1 MAAEFANRVNLI
13 TGDNGLGKSFLLDV
27 TWWALTRTWPL
38 PNRMALPRDDSKIA
52 RIAVSATSKTK
63 AVERTARFDFKKQVW
78 AQQQGRPP
86 MRGLVIHAQVDGS
99 FAVWDPSRNYWL
111 GDPDRPSALVF
122 DSNQVW
128 SGLQE
133 DGQWRCNG
141 LYRDWASWQR
151 EGNGSFNQ
159 LKAALSELSPPGEVL
174 VPGELRRISPTD
186 SIDYPTIRMPYG
198 LEVPLVHTSAAIRRI
213 VALSYLLIWAWQE
226 HRQAAAQRREPPANR
241 IVFLVDEIEAHLHPR
256 WQRRVLPSLLRA
268 VEALTVTGAKPLVQ
282 LFATTH
288 SPLICVSLEP
298 VFDEDQD
305 RIFTLD
311 LDSEGKVSLEN
322 PAFVKRGT
330 SQNWLDSDHMG
341 GVSGR
346 SEQAEAAIKAAED
359 LAGRELRQPRSV
371 KPAEFRKVDGEL
383 RGLLPDIDPFWVVWR
398 RLGERRGWTR

>member
-1 MAAEFANRVNLI
+1 
-13 TGDNGLGKSFLLDV
+13 
-27 TWWALTRTWPL
+27 
-38 PNRMALPRDDSKIA
+38 MALQWPVPRLGVLA
-52 RIAVSATSKTK
+52 EGGERIV
-63 AVERTARFDFKKQVW
+63 
-78 AQQQGRPP
+78 
-86 MRGLVIHAQVDGS
+86 
-99 FAVWDPSRNYWL
+99 
-111 GDPDRPSALVF
+111 
-122 DSNQVW
+122 
-128 SGLQE
+128 
-133 DGQWRCNG
+133 
-141 LYRDWASWQR
+141 
-151 EGNGSFNQ
+151 NQ

-330 SQNWLDSDHMG
+330 SQNWLDSDTWA
-341 GVSGR
+341 VSLDAPSRRRPPSKQRRTWPVGNCGNPGR
-346 SEQAEAAIKAAED
+346 
-359 LAGRELRQPRSV
+359 
-371 KPAEFRKVDGEL
+371 
-383 RGLLPDIDPFWVVWR
+383 
-398 RLGERRGWTR
+398 